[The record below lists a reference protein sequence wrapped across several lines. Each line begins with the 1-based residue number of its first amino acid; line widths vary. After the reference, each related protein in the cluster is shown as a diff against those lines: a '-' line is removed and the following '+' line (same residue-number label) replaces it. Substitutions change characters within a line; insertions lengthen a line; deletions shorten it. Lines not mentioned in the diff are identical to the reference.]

1 MQTWQIQEAKSH
13 FSEVVDLA
21 ITQGAQRV
29 TRRGK
34 EVAVILSL
42 KDYERISGKKNN
54 LLNMLLNA
62 PKGEAL
68 NLERSAEPVRELV
81 L

>member
-1 MQTWQIQEAKSH
+1 MQTWQIQQAKSH
-13 FSEVVDLA
+13 FSEVIDLA

-29 TRRGK
+29 TRRGN

-42 KDYERISGKKNN
+42 KDYEQINGKNN
-54 LLNMLLNA
+54 SLLDTLLNA
-62 PKGEAL
+62 PKGEDLDIA
-68 NLERSAEPVRELV
+68 RSRESIRELA

>member
-13 FSEVVDLA
+13 FSEVIDLA
-21 ITQGAQRV
+21 INQGAQLV
-29 TRRGK
+29 TRRGN

-42 KDYERISGKKNN
+42 KDYEQMCGKKGN
-54 LLNMLLNA
+54 LLATLMNA
-62 PKGEAL
+62 PRGEAL
-68 NLERSAEPVRELV
+68 NIARSNEAIRDLA

>member
-1 MQTWQIQEAKSH
+1 MKTWQIQEAKSH
-13 FSEVVDLA
+13 FSEVIDQTM
-21 ITQGAQRV
+21 TQGAQLI

-42 KDYERISGKKNN
+42 KDYEQMQSKSNN
-54 LLNMLLNA
+54 LMATLLNA
-62 PKGEAL
+62 PKGDAL
-68 NLERSAEPVRELV
+68 EINRSDEPIRDLA